1 MSTIHLLYLALLLTD
16 FLVSLLSKRGLIL
29 NVGSFAGQ
37 FPTPLLATYSG
48 TKSFLIAFS
57 QTLGEELR
65 RSKIDVQCLNTYFV
79 VSNMSKIR
87 KSSSIVPTPRQY
99 VQKVLSKIG
108 RSGGAVGRPFT
119 MTIWP
124 MHALIDWALETFVG
138 NQKWFF
144 RYNYGE
150 NKSYFFFAVSSYPLD
165 SFSRSLFA
173 STRHVSCNSKASSEE
188 SRKAGKGSMSANSFD
203 INLSH

>member
-1 MSTIHLLYLALLLTD
+1 M
-16 FLVSLLSKRGLIL
+16 

-37 FPTPLLATYSG
+37 FPTPLLSTYSG

-57 QTLGEELR
+57 QALGEELR

-87 KSSSIVPTPRQY
+87 KSSSIIPTPRQY

-108 RSGGAVGRPFT
+108 RSGGAVSRPYT

-124 MHALIDWALETFVG
+124 MHAIIDWALQAFVG
-138 NQKWFF
+138 NQKWSF

-150 NKSYFFFAVSSYPLD
+150 NNRVRLCFA
-165 SFSRSLFA
+165 RSLSLLLLMTLDMSLA
-173 STRHVSCNSKASSEE
+173 TRKRALKKAE
-188 SRKAGKGSMSANSFD
+188 RLAKAQ
-203 INLSH
+203 